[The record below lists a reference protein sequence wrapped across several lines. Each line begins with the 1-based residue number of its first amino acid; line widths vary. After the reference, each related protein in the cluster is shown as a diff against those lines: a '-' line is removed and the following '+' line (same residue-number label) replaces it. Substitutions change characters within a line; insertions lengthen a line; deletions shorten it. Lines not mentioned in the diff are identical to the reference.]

1 MSKFSLEKL
10 KGGRGRPS
18 PPAFRFHKDDASME
32 EVKEEDGGLN
42 WGAEHEASSS
52 GLVNEERQGDGEEL
66 VSPMRDRILTKFA
79 KLAPSTT
86 TSGVDR
92 LSRSPSQEGE
102 SWLGQ
107 VRGRLSGRLDG
118 AIVADSDGTESLL
131 AEGREQNLIKEDIP
145 DLVREEDQRQ
155 GDSTEFPHLL
165 ATGSRRLS
173 HSHSEATLL
182 DNSPEAQ
189 LEKHR
194 PHSQIFDFDN
204 TEFVLQTELESA
216 AQDIP
221 RSSTPETGSATAPS
235 SFTETPT
242 KSRKRFGMPSFLNRR
257 QQQEA
262 PQTQQGSPGKVDV
275 APAVA
280 SGPGGGEASKAD
292 TPRRSLKERLM
303 SSYSGRSAPPTPE
316 HKASKADMSLPLQD
330 PFSGLDTTTGEMKM
344 TNEDG
349 SPEHLV
355 LSLNKEDE
363 VMSTPVDDIEVEE
376 GLEVGE
382 ELNLTPDPLPEV
394 VPPAPAM
401 PPAPRY
407 QLPPALIDLV
417 NPLLVCLL
425 AVSNFL
431 LPSWLAGF
439 TTGLLVT
446 ALAAYWLVTYLHPPV
461 SHSCTPVT
469 ASSPIPVHEP
479 PAQVQAWMNL
489 LPHQFHPYDVDTYEV
504 RNTVSVRVTIEH
516 HMLKVE
522 YPEWNI
528 PKRLNTDEVIDPN
541 LKFLFHSDHIDLST
555 ARISLL
561 PDGIAGKRM
570 FSKKYPIEIRQGGLG
585 DRMATLPRRKLR
597 SSEPA
602 ATPDSD
608 VEDSFHDVSELEPD
622 DMFKMEVDRADPRVF
637 YLFAR
642 ADREKEDLYKSLV
655 DAHHFLT
662 DTVLDV
668 ARREGAITE
677 GIDRDA
683 KGRET
688 VRERKTRF
696 SDFMA
701 RVMDS
706 QKSDLS
712 APIDSNCLNFLNVFL
727 NRIFYDIHKSEEV
740 KSLLKNRIY
749 NKLLKIK
756 ITQWFKTIELTEINM
771 GSCLPRVS
779 KISNVHQTDR
789 GLWVELGVEYNGVA
803 SATIETCGLN
813 LGEEDAAGQGS
824 VQLKALLEEEETAL
838 PLQSE
843 EREGRKISSRIEAAT
858 NSEEEDSAEED
869 SEDSQELPV
878 DPQAAV
884 LATSAN
890 QEGAAGAL
898 AASRA
903 RWWEVVG
910 NSEIVKSGIKR
921 VSNSDWWKQKT
932 SKKMTLHLEIVSLAG
947 VIVLNIPPP
956 PSDRLWYSFKE
967 RPELGLRIVPYY
979 GDVKLGEDNTFF
991 SSAVNKTIEVVVRR
1005 LKEEIHKFVLLPN
1018 MDDIPIRIMDPFP
1031 TSNASNTDE

>member
-1 MSKFSLEKL
+1 MSKFSLDKL

-32 EVKEEDGGLN
+32 EVKEEEDITMGINRGV
-42 WGAEHEASSS
+42 EHDLLTP
-52 GLVNEERQGDGEEL
+52 GLVGEEKTLDTEEL
-66 VSPMRDRILTKFA
+66 VSPVRDRILTKFA
-79 KLAPSTT
+79 KLAPSAA
-86 TSGVDR
+86 TSSSSNVER

-107 VRGRLSGRLDG
+107 VRGRLSARQEGGQGGGG
-118 AIVADSDGTESLL
+118 AANNQDVLSDGVGAVLEDLPDMSKD
-131 AEGREQNLIKEDIP
+131 EGEGLGDNLNT
-145 DLVREEDQRQ
+145 
-155 GDSTEFPHLL
+155 S
-165 ATGSRRLS
+165 SRRLS
-173 HSHSEATLL
+173 HSRSEATLL
-182 DNSPEAQ
+182 ENSSEVV
-189 LEKHR
+189 LEKQR

-204 TEFVLQTELESA
+204 TEFVLQSEVASKPPLLPLESA

-221 RSSTPETGSATAPS
+221 KSTTPETGSPSAPS

-242 KSRKRFGMPSFLNRR
+242 KSRKRFGIPSFLNRR
-257 QQQEA
+257 QQQVE
-262 PQTQQGSPGKVDV
+262 PVVQPDQGSPGKNEG
-275 APAVA
+275 AAVVK
-280 SGPGGGEASKAD
+280 GGDNGKME

-303 SSYSGRSAPPTPE
+303 SSYAGRSAPPTPE
-316 HKASKADMSLPLQD
+316 HKASSADMSLPLQD
-330 PFSGLDTTTGEMKM
+330 PFSGLESTSAAPNTV
-344 TNEDG
+344 NEEYLG
-349 SPEHLV
+349 SPEPL
-355 LSLNKEDE
+355 DE
-363 VMSTPVDDIEVEE
+363 VMTTPVDDIEVEE

-382 ELNLTPDPLPEV
+382 ELNLTPDLLPEV
-394 VPPAPAM
+394 APPAPAM
-401 PPAPRY
+401 PPAPKY

-417 NPLLVCLL
+417 NPFLVCLL
-425 AVSNFL
+425 AISNFI

-439 TTGLLVT
+439 TTGLLLT
-446 ALAAYWLVTYLHPPV
+446 ALAAYWLVSYLHPPV

-516 HMLKVE
+516 HMLKIE

-555 ARISLL
+555 SRISLL

-585 DRMATLPRRKLR
+585 ERMATLPRRKLR
-597 SSEPA
+597 SSEPM

-608 VEDSFHDVSELEPD
+608 NEDSFHDVSELESD
-622 DMFKMEVDRADPRVF
+622 DVFKMDIDRADPRVF

-642 ADREKEDLYKSLV
+642 ADREKEDIYKSLM

-677 GIDRDA
+677 GIDREA

-696 SDFMA
+696 GDFMA

-706 QKSDLS
+706 QKNDLS

-740 KSLLKNRIY
+740 KSLLKNRIH

-756 ITQWFKTIELTEINM
+756 ITQWFKTFELRDINM

-813 LGEEDAAGQGS
+813 LGEEDAGQGS
-824 VQLKALLEEEETAL
+824 VQLKALLDEEETAL

-843 EREGRKISSRIEAAT
+843 DKDGRKISSRIEAAT

-884 LATSAN
+884 LATSAS
-890 QEGAAGAL
+890 QEAAMGAL

-921 VSNSDWWKQKT
+921 VSNSEWWKQKT

-1031 TSNASNTDE
+1031 TSNAPSTDE

>member
-1 MSKFSLEKL
+1 MSKFSLDKL

-18 PPAFRFHKDDASME
+18 PPAFRFHTDDSSME
-32 EVKEEDGGLN
+32 EVKEEDGGFN
-42 WGAEHEASSS
+42 RGAEHELSTSTAA
-52 GLVNEERQGDGEEL
+52 GLVGEGDGEEL
-66 VSPMRDRILTKFA
+66 VSPVRDRILTKFA

-86 TSGVDR
+86 TSGSVVER

-107 VRGRLSGRLDG
+107 VRGRLAGKTDG
-118 AIVADSDGTESLL
+118 ASVAGTQDILSE
-131 AEGREQNLIKEDIP
+131 EKEQNLVKEDIA
-145 DLVREEDQRQ
+145 DLPKDDQ
-155 GDSTEFPHLL
+155 GNITDKLDTN
-165 ATGSRRLS
+165 SRRLS

-182 DNSPEAQ
+182 DNSPEAP

-204 TEFVLQTELESA
+204 TEFVLQSEVAPKPPQVPLESA

-221 RSSTPETGSATAPS
+221 RSSTTPEAGSPTASS

-257 QQQEA
+257 QQEPAQPA
-262 PQTQQGSPGKVDV
+262 QQGSPGKVEVGAVV
-275 APAVA
+275 AGVQ
-280 SGPGGGEASKAD
+280 GEAAKTD

-303 SSYSGRSAPPTPE
+303 SSYAGRSAPPTPE
-316 HKASKADMSLPLQD
+316 HKASSADMSLPLQD
-330 PFSGLDTTTGEMKM
+330 PFSGLESTLGGPH
-344 TNEDG
+344 EDCLE
-349 SPEHLV
+349 SSEQLV
-355 LSLNKEDE
+355 QRLNKEDE

-439 TTGLLVT
+439 TTGLLLT

-585 DRMATLPRRKLR
+585 ERMATLPRRKLR

-608 VEDSFHDVSELEPD
+608 GEDSFHDVPELESD
-622 DMFKMEVDRADPRVF
+622 DVFKMDFERADPRVF

-642 ADREKEDLYKSLV
+642 ADREKEDLYKSLM

-701 RVMDS
+701 RNIDS
-706 QKSDLS
+706 QKSDPS

-740 KSLLKNRIY
+740 KVLLKNRIY

-779 KISNVHQTDR
+779 KISNVHQTER
-789 GLWVELGVEYNGVA
+789 GLWVELGIEYNGVA

-813 LGEEDAAGQGS
+813 LGEVDAAGQGS
-824 VQLKALLEEEETAL
+824 VQLKALLEEEDTAL

-843 EREGRKISSRIEAAT
+843 EKEGRKISSRIEAAT

-869 SEDSQELPV
+869 TEDSQELPV

-910 NSEIVKSGIKR
+910 NSDIVKSGIKR

-967 RPELGLRIVPYY
+967 RPELGLRIVPFY

-1018 MDDIPIRIMDPFP
+1018 MDDIPIRIMDPFL
-1031 TSNASNTDE
+1031 TTNAPSMDE

>member
-1 MSKFSLEKL
+1 V
-10 KGGRGRPS
+10 
-18 PPAFRFHKDDASME
+18 A
-32 EVKEEDGGLN
+32 
-42 WGAEHEASSS
+42 
-52 GLVNEERQGDGEEL
+52 
-66 VSPMRDRILTKFA
+66 
-79 KLAPSTT
+79 
-86 TSGVDR
+86 GV
-92 LSRSPSQEGE
+92 
-102 SWLGQ
+102 
-107 VRGRLSGRLDG
+107 
-118 AIVADSDGTESLL
+118 
-131 AEGREQNLIKEDIP
+131 
-145 DLVREEDQRQ
+145 
-155 GDSTEFPHLL
+155 H
-165 ATGSRRLS
+165 
-173 HSHSEATLL
+173 
-182 DNSPEAQ
+182 
-189 LEKHR
+189 
-194 PHSQIFDFDN
+194 
-204 TEFVLQTELESA
+204 
-216 AQDIP
+216 
-221 RSSTPETGSATAPS
+221 
-235 SFTETPT
+235 
-242 KSRKRFGMPSFLNRR
+242 
-257 QQQEA
+257 
-262 PQTQQGSPGKVDV
+262 
-275 APAVA
+275 
-280 SGPGGGEASKAD
+280 GEAAKTD

-303 SSYSGRSAPPTPE
+303 SSYAGRSAPPTPE
-316 HKASKADMSLPLQD
+316 HKASTADMSLPLQD
-330 PFSGLDTTTGEMKM
+330 PFSGLESTLGAQGM
-344 TNEDG
+344 TNEDFLG
-349 SPEHLV
+349 SAEQLV
-355 LSLNKEDE
+355 QRLNKEEE
-363 VMSTPVDDIEVEE
+363 VMITPVDDIEVEE

-425 AVSNFL
+425 AVSNFI

-439 TTGLLVT
+439 TTGLLLT

-561 PDGIAGKRM
+561 PEGIAGKRM
-570 FSKKYPIEIRQGGLG
+570 FSKKYPIEIRQGGLSE
-585 DRMATLPRRKLR
+585 RMATLPRRKLR

-608 VEDSFHDVSELEPD
+608 VEDSFHDVPELESD
-622 DMFKMEVDRADPRVF
+622 DVFKMDIERADPRVF

-642 ADREKEDLYKSLV
+642 ADREKEDLYKSLM

-706 QKSDLS
+706 QKSDLK

-779 KISNVHQTDR
+779 KISNVHQTER
-789 GLWVELGVEYNGVA
+789 GLWVELGIEYNGVA

-813 LGEEDAAGQGS
+813 LGEEDAVGQGS
-824 VQLKALLEEEETAL
+824 VQLKALLEEEDTAL

-843 EREGRKISSRIEAAT
+843 EKEGRKISSRIEAAT

-967 RPELGLRIVPYY
+967 RPELGLRIVPFY
-979 GDVKLGEDNTFF
+979 GDVKLGED
-991 SSAVNKTIEVVVRR
+991 AVEHF
-1005 LKEEIHKFVLLPN
+1005 LFQC
-1018 MDDIPIRIMDPFP
+1018 
-1031 TSNASNTDE
+1031 SQ